1 MSGHEPPHP
10 PVEGASPS
18 PVTEVTVLVSD
29 IVGSTMVSLRQG
41 DDAYYR
47 LVMSHHRLVRGR
59 LRELGGVEFS
69 EGGDS
74 LLAWFATAT
83 VALECAVGILLDTA
97 LGDAGPGLAIKV
109 GVAGGSSY
117 LSAGRPYGSVVS
129 RAVRLSAVAEP
140 GQVIVDEFV
149 LARTGAFIGGYTVSD
164 VELRDLGRLTVGLL
178 GPGIGQPRSPDRS
191 PSPGLVADGVRLG

>member
-1 MSGHEPPHP
+1 MSGHELPHP
-10 PVEGASPS
+10 PVEGASRS
-18 PVTEVTVLVSD
+18 PATEVAVLVSD
-29 IVGSTMVSLRQG
+29 VVGSTKVSLRQG

-74 LLAWFATAT
+74 LLAWFATST
-83 VALECAVGILLDTA
+83 LALECAVGLQLDTIA
-97 LGDAGPGLAIKV
+97 DDAVPGLAIKV
-109 GVAGGSSY
+109 GVAGGSS
-117 LSAGRPYGSVVS
+117 LMSAGRPYGSVVS
-129 RAVRLSAVAEP
+129 RAVRLSAVAGP

-149 LARTGAFIGGYTVSD
+149 LARTGAFVGGYTVSD

-178 GPGIGQPRSPDRS
+178 GPGIGERRSPDGS